1 MKRVAFLFPGQG
13 AQYVGMGKEFSQAF
27 PIVRQVF
34 EEADDLLKEPLSK
47 IIFEGPENLLTQTKH
62 SQLAIFVTSLA
73 LLRTVPLTPK
83 ICSGLSLG
91 EYSALVASGRLSF
104 QDGLLLVRE
113 RALLMNAACE
123 KTSGGMAA
131 VLGLDAEGVFEAV
144 RGLEGVWVANYNAPG
159 QTVISGTKEGI
170 ERATAPLKER
180 GAKRVIPLTV
190 HGAFHSGLMQSARD
204 GLAPIIAKTPFKESR
219 IELVMNVPGAFVKE
233 TAEIKRYLT
242 AQVTESVRWEQGIL
256 AMEGKVDFFF
266 EIGCGKTLSGLNR
279 KIGVS
284 APTRSIEVPTD
295 LDTAMQELS
304 ICNC

>member
-1 MKRVAFLFPGQG
+1 MKKIAFLFPGQG

-47 IIFEGPENLLTQTKH
+47 IIFEGPGELLNQTKY
-62 SQLAIFVTSLA
+62 SQLGIFVTSMA
-73 LLRTVPLTPK
+73 LLRTIPLTPK

-131 VLGLDAEGVFEAV
+131 VLGLNGEEVSEAV
-144 RGLEGVWVANYNAPG
+144 RGLEGVWVANYNSPG
-159 QTVISGTKEGI
+159 QTVISGTREGI
-170 ERATAPLKER
+170 EKGAVRLKER
-180 GAKRVIPLTV
+180 GAKRIVPLTV
-190 HGAFHSGLMQSARD
+190 HGAFHSGLMQSARE
-204 GLAPIIAKTPFKESR
+204 GLAPIIDKISFKESA

-256 AMEGKVDFFF
+256 AMKGKVDFFF
-266 EIGCGKTLSGLNR
+266 EIGCGKTLTGLNR
-279 KIGVS
+279 KIGI
-284 APTRSIEVPTD
+284 PQPIRSVEVPID
-295 LDTAMQELS
+295 LDIAMQELS